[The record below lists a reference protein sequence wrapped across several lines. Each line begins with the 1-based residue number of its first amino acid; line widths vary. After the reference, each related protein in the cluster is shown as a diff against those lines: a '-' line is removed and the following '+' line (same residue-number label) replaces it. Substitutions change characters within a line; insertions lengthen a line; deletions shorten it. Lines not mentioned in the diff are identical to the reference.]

1 MSLPRCDECEAI
13 RQEMLSLIE
22 YSRQSKPGPNATP
35 EQLGAWFDQREADAT
50 YTQRVRPRLS
60 SLRARLAE
68 HQKLTGHVVP
78 LPMPSGGLA
87 SQNRI
92 TALTDHQ

>member
-1 MSLPRCDECEAI
+1 MSLPKCEECEAI
-13 RQEMLSLIE
+13 RQELLALME

-35 EQLGAWFDQREADAT
+35 EQLGAWFEQREVNKT
-50 YTQRVRPRLS
+50 YTQRVRPGLS

-78 LPMPSGGLA
+78 LPVLLGGLT
-87 SQNRI
+87 SQN
-92 TALTDHQ
+92 